1 MPTAML
7 RPTASAR
14 PQRSPPPRA
23 AEMKFTSNPLQAIA
37 DTGVF
42 EGYASLFDRTDLG
55 DDVVAP
61 GAFRN
66 SLKQRGVTGIRMLY
80 QHDPA
85 QPIGVWER
93 IYEDA
98 RGLFVRG
105 RLTLDVAKAREVRA
119 LMKVGAIDGL
129 SIGFKTLKGARNR
142 ATGLRRLTDVDLW
155 EISIVTFPM
164 LPEARITSI
173 KQRDMSQ
180 RSNVGGRA
188 GPRQFE
194 HWLVREAGFTAA
206 EARAF
211 VRDGYHGLKS
221 LDPAAATHP
230 DTPAWQRRLLA
241 QMAEAT
247 ALLRQSSPRRL
258 TTKQAAFEAA
268 RLPRN

>member
-7 RPTASAR
+7 RPVASAR

-23 AEMKFTSNPLQAIA
+23 AELKLTSTTLQPLT

-55 DDVVAP
+55 HDVVAP

-66 SLKQRGVTGIRMLY
+66 SLKQRGVSGIRMLY

-93 IYEDA
+93 MYEDA

-105 RLTLDVAKAREVRA
+105 RLTLDVAKARDVRA
-119 LMKVGAIDGL
+119 LMKAGAIDGL
-129 SIGFKTLKGARNR
+129 SIGFKTLKGNRNR

-164 LPEARITSI
+164 LPDARITTI
-173 KQRDMSQ
+173 KQRRTDHPRSGGQ
-180 RSNVGGRA
+180 RPSERE
-188 GPRQFE
+188 FE
-194 HWLVREAGFTAA
+194 HWLTREAGFTPR
-206 EARAF
+206 EARALIH
-211 VRDGYHGLKS
+211 DGFRGLKS
-221 LDPAAATHP
+221 LDPAAPLTSE
-230 DTPAWQRRLLA
+230 TPAWQQRLLT

-247 ALLRQSSPRRL
+247 SLLRQSSPRHL
-258 TTKQAAFEAA
+258 TT
-268 RLPRN
+268 

>member
-1 MPTAML
+1 MPNAMH
-7 RPTASAR
+7 RPIAPAR
-14 PQRSPPPRA
+14 PPLRTPPPRA
-23 AEMKFTSNPLQAIA
+23 AEVKFTSNTLQALT
-37 DTGVF
+37 DDGVF

-55 DDVVAP
+55 HDVVAP

-66 SLKQRGVTGIRMLY
+66 SLKQRGAAGIRMLY

-129 SIGFKTLKGARNR
+129 SIGFKTLNGRRNG

-164 LPEARITSI
+164 LPEARITTI
-173 KQRDMSQ
+173 KQRGIHLGQ
-180 RSNVGGRA
+180 RASRR
-188 GPRQFE
+188 PSEREFE
-194 HWLVREAGFTAA
+194 HWLTREAGFTAP
-206 EARAF
+206 EARA
-211 VRDGYHGLKS
+211 VVDAGYQGLTS
-221 LDPAAATHP
+221 LDAMKTALPHAPH
-230 DTPAWQRRLLA
+230 WQKHLLA
-241 QMAEAT
+241 QMAEAAT
-247 ALLRQSSPRRL
+247 LLRQSSPRR
-258 TTKQAAFEAA
+258 TGV
-268 RLPRN
+268 